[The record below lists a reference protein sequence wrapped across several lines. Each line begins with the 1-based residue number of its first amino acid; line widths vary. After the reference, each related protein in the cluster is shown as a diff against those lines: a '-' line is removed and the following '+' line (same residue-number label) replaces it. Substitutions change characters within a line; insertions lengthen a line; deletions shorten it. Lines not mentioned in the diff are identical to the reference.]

1 MPIDQIPHHQLA
13 GFLRLLSLSKKI
25 SPASL
30 TKELD
35 LTHAEASK
43 IIENFLKLDNFLIEK
58 EKTLCCISPLKLLD
72 SSSIEEEINSLNQ
85 QNKNLIY
92 AHHIVSESTNTVAA
106 KLLNHS
112 ESSVLV
118 SSDFQ
123 TKGKGQRGKHWIANP
138 GSSLLFSVGLK
149 AIKKEYFQRNLSLCI
164 GVIIHKYL
172 ASIGASNIY
181 LKWPNDIYF
190 GERKLCGIL
199 VENTFYEDTNNCVV
213 GIGINKHPFKLGQE
227 QVAGINELLV
237 DGFSSEKIV
246 SDLTKEIIT
255 LNSKNEWT
263 SFAGLC
269 GYFNRYDFLKNKTI
283 KITTGSEKLQ
293 GKAIGVN
300 EEGELLLFSEGIEK
314 KFASGSVDIIPI

>member
-1 MPIDQIPHHQLA
+1 VPIDQIPHHQLA
-13 GFLRLLSLSKKI
+13 GFLRLLSSSNKI

-30 TKELD
+30 TKELN
-35 LTHAEASK
+35 LTHTETSD
-43 IIENFLKLDNFLIEK
+43 IIKNFLKLENFLIEK
-58 EKTLCCISPLKLLD
+58 EKTLCCISPLELLD
-72 SSSIEEEINSLNQ
+72 SRKIDEEVNLLNQ
-85 QNKNLIY
+85 QNKNIFY

-106 KLLNHS
+106 TLLNHS
-112 ESSVLV
+112 ESNILV

-149 AIKKEYFQRNLSLCI
+149 AIKKEYFHRNLSLFI
-164 GVIIHKYL
+164 GVIVHKYL
-172 ASIGASNIY
+172 TAIGASNLY
-181 LKWPNDIYF
+181 LKWPNDIYY
-190 GERKLCGIL
+190 GEKKLCGIL
-199 VENTFYEDTNNCVV
+199 VENSFYKDTNNCVI

-227 QVAGINELLV
+227 QVAGINDLSVGCL
-237 DGFSSEKIV
+237 SSEKIV

-255 LNSKNEWT
+255 LSSKNEWT

-283 KITTGSEKLQ
+283 QITIGSEKTQ

-300 EEGELLLFSEGIEK
+300 EEGELLLLSEGAEK
-314 KFASGSVDIIPI
+314 KLTSGSVDIIPI

>member
-13 GFLRLLSLSKKI
+13 GFLRLLSSSNKI

-35 LTHAEASK
+35 LTHTETSD
-43 IIENFLKLDNFLIEK
+43 IIKNFLKLENFLIEK
-58 EKTLCCISPLKLLD
+58 EKTLCCISPLELLD
-72 SSSIEEEINSLNQ
+72 SSKIEEEVNLLNQ
-85 QNKNLIY
+85 QNKNIFY

-106 KLLNHS
+106 TLLNHS
-112 ESSVLV
+112 ESNILV

-149 AIKKEYFQRNLSLCI
+149 AIKKEYFHRNLSLFI
-164 GVIIHKYL
+164 GVIVHKYL
-172 ASIGASNIY
+172 TAIGASNLY
-181 LKWPNDIYF
+181 LKWPNDIYY
-190 GERKLCGIL
+190 GEKKLCGIL
-199 VENTFYEDTNNCVV
+199 VENSFYKDTNNCVI

-227 QVAGINELLV
+227 QVAGINDLSVGCL
-237 DGFSSEKIV
+237 SSEKIV

-255 LNSKNEWT
+255 LSSKNEWT

-283 KITTGSEKLQ
+283 QITIGSEKTQ

-300 EEGELLLFSEGIEK
+300 EEGELLLLSEGAEK
-314 KFASGSVDIIPI
+314 KLTSGSVDIIPI

>member
-1 MPIDQIPHHQLA
+1 MLIDQIPHHQLA

-43 IIENFLKLDNFLIEK
+43 TIENFLKLDNFLIEK
-58 EKTLCCISPLKLLD
+58 EKTISSISPLELLD
-72 SSSIEEEINSLNQ
+72 SSKIKEEINSFNQ

-92 AHHIVSESTNTVAA
+92 AHHIVSESTSTVAA

-112 ESSVLV
+112 ESNVLV

-227 QVAGINELLV
+227 QVAGINELLL
-237 DGFSSEKIV
+237 GGLSSEKIL
-246 SDLTKEIIT
+246 SDLT
-255 LNSKNEWT
+255 
-263 SFAGLC
+263 
-269 GYFNRYDFLKNKTI
+269 
-283 KITTGSEKLQ
+283 
-293 GKAIGVN
+293 
-300 EEGELLLFSEGIEK
+300 
-314 KFASGSVDIIPI
+314 

>member
-13 GFLRLLSLSKKI
+13 GFLRLLSSSNKI

-35 LTHAEASK
+35 LTHTETSD
-43 IIENFLKLDNFLIEK
+43 IIKNFLKLENFLIEK
-58 EKTLCCISPLKLLD
+58 EKTLCCISPLELLD
-72 SSSIEEEINSLNQ
+72 SSKIEEEVNLLNQ
-85 QNKNLIY
+85 QNKNIFY

-106 KLLNHS
+106 TLLNHS
-112 ESSVLV
+112 ESNILV

-149 AIKKEYFQRNLSLCI
+149 AIKKEYFHRNLSLCI
-164 GVIIHKYL
+164 GVIVHKYL
-172 ASIGASNIY
+172 TAIGASNLY
-181 LKWPNDIYF
+181 LKWPNDIYY
-190 GERKLCGIL
+190 GEKKLCGIL
-199 VENTFYEDTNNCVV
+199 VENSFYKDTNNCVI

-227 QVAGINELLV
+227 QVAGINDLSVGCL
-237 DGFSSEKIV
+237 SSEKIV

-255 LNSKNEWT
+255 LSSKNEWT

-283 KITTGSEKLQ
+283 QITIGSEKTQ

-300 EEGELLLFSEGIEK
+300 EEGELLLLSEGAEK
-314 KFASGSVDIIPI
+314 KLTSGSVDIIPI